1 MSYNDD
7 EELQIGEFKE
17 EDVLDLDLELD
28 EPLDPIEE
36 LDLGDDE
43 EEADDEFAS
52 IDGSIY

>member
-17 EDVLDLDLELD
+17 EDALDLDLELD

-36 LDLGDDE
+36 LDLGEDE
-43 EEADDEFAS
+43 EEVDDEFAS